1 MIANMNYPADPFDD
15 FPRTNAMDFE
25 PGSGILFASIVNG
38 GGIAPLG
45 PRENFLGTVNTTTGD
60 VAVIG
65 ETVECMDAIAFVPPE
80 PEPPSGPIV
89 IIPTMS
95 QWGMI
100 FATII
105 LGMFAVLRLRRKAS
119 E

>member
-1 MIANMNYPADPFDD
+1 MNYPADPLDD
-15 FPRTNAMDFE
+15 FPRVNGMDFE
-25 PGSGILFASIVNG
+25 PGSGILFASIING
-38 GGIAPLG
+38 GGKSFG

-65 ETVECMDAIAFVPPE
+65 ETVECLDAIAFVPPE

-89 IIPTMS
+89 IIPTMG

-100 FATII
+100 FAAIV
-105 LGMFAVLRLRRKAS
+105 LGMFAVIRLRKKAS